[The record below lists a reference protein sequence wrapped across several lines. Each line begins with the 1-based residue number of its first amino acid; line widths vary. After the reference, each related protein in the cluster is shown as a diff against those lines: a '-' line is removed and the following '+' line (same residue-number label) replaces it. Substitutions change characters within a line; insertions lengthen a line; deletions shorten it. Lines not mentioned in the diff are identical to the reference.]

1 MKHDKTAT
9 LRNMIIRDYSRYR
22 DDLLDTDKLL
32 FERFNELERERNN
45 DIFDYAD
52 LLQLLDEL
60 DGFTI
65 HQATATNQH
74 NQKYRYCV
82 RVLTR

>member
-9 LRNMIIRDYSRYR
+9 LRSMIIRDYSRYR
-22 DDLLDTDKLL
+22 DDLLDTDKSL

-65 HQATATNQH
+65 
-74 NQKYRYCV
+74 QKSGDSYKSKIIDYIEK
-82 RVLTR
+82 L

>member
-9 LRNMIIRDYSRYR
+9 LRSMIIRDYSRYR
-22 DDLLDTDKLL
+22 DDLLDTDKSL

-65 HQATATNQH
+65 
-74 NQKYRYCV
+74 QKSGDSYKSKIIDYIGK
-82 RVLTR
+82 L